1 MNHNAEV
8 MWRTSYE
15 GAYLLT
21 VNNPGANLFKDGFSF
36 LEGKMLL
43 PHSLKEWGPNQ
54 ESGKNKKHSFR
65 TMISFLEVS
74 P

>member
-43 PHSLKEWGPNQ
+43 PHSLKEWVQIKNQ
-54 ESGKNKKHSFR
+54 ERIKSIR
-65 TMISFLEVS
+65 LEL
-74 P
+74 